1 MAKGARDDDSDDE
14 ENMTKADYLNKRKQK
29 MLEKM
34 SKRDQAIEKELHQ

>member
-14 ENMTKADYLNKRKQK
+14 ANMTKADYLNKRKDK

-34 SKRDQAIEKELHQ
+34 SKRDHAI